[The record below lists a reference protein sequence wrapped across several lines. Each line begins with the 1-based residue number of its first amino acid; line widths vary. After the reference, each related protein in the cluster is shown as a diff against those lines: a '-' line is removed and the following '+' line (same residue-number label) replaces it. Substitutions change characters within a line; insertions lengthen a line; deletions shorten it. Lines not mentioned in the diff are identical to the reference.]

1 MQLVFGVVVCGKWDL
16 TALKNTVH
24 ELLVANYHFKWGVRS
39 KRLLKTKDNF
49 WHPLAWTCKSNNKK
63 KNCYV
68 LIKVKGTLCSEE
80 RLWYLFRIYSLFVA
94 SCDFI
99 QSIRYDGLLKTKNDF
114 WHPLASLACTI
125 YEIYSDGDELSFK
138 KVQNKAHF
146 PTILDTRQQ
155 LTINNFLLA

>member
-99 QSIRYDGLLKTKNDF
+99 QSIRCDGLLKTKNDF
-114 WHPLASLACTI
+114 WHPLASLACTCELKYI
-125 YEIYSDGDELSFK
+125 VMAMSYRLRKCKTKRIFQQYSIHDSNW
-138 KVQNKAHF
+138 Q
-146 PTILDTRQQ
+146 
-155 LTINNFLLA
+155 

>member
-114 WHPLASLACTI
+114 WHPLASLACTCELKYI
-125 YEIYSDGDELSFK
+125 VMAMSYRLRKCKTKRIFQQYSIHDSNW
-138 KVQNKAHF
+138 Q
-146 PTILDTRQQ
+146 
-155 LTINNFLLA
+155 